1 MANLTEARNTPQLI
15 GEMRY
20 TRLVA
25 SGATVYA
32 GTLVAQTAT
41 SGTVVGASATSG
53 TIVLGVAQNT
63 ASAGEKV
70 EICGGRYIFD
80 NGTSGEAITS
90 AMIGSSAKVVDNH
103 TVGCSGGTAGIVAG
117 TILDVTSDG
126 VVIQI
131 H

>member
-1 MANLTEARNTPQLI
+1 MANLTEARNTPELI
-15 GEMRY
+15 GNMRY

-41 SGTVVGASATSG
+41 SGTVV
-53 TIVLGVAQNT
+53 LGVAQNT
-63 ASAGEKV
+63 ASAGEEV
-70 EICGGRYIFD
+70 EIRGGRYIFD

-90 AMIGSSAKVVDNH
+90 AMIGSSAKVLDNH
-103 TVGCSGGTAGIVAG
+103 TVGCSGGTAAIVAG
-117 TILDVTSDG
+117 TILDVTADG